1 MHYGLTE
8 RLASIRGLG
17 VTSEEAMRL
26 YSNPKKLINLLT
38 EKAKIFIK
46 DDGAEV
52 IIPGCT
58 ILSTVLSANNCCEIN
73 GVPIIDPIA
82 ASIKMAEVLVDLRK
96 SCKYQ
101 VSRTGLY
108 GREKDAPLSLP
119 LKYGAISKD

>member
-1 MHYGLTE
+1 MKG
-8 RLASIRGLG
+8 G
-17 VTSEEAMRL
+17 AMRL

-58 ILSTVLSANNCCEIN
+58 ILSTVLSANNFCEIN

-96 SCKYQ
+96 SCNYQ